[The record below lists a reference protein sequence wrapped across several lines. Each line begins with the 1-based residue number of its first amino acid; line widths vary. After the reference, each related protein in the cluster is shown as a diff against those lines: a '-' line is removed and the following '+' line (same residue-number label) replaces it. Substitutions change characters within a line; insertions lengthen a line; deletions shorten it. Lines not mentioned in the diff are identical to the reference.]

1 MENVLLLGNGF
12 SKMLFEGIPSWGNL
26 FNEENSPIKN
36 YTILYEIF
44 FLKNRTTSEATVKEH
59 LIEDIKSRVSV
70 EKINRN
76 LRALSEFGVK
86 LKEKRIYNIL
96 TTNYDDG
103 LDILL
108 CDICGYKKL
117 PKTQTDE
124 KVYSIRTYKEYEN
137 KTLGHRV
144 KLWKIHGEFNRIA
157 SIMFGYDQY
166 CGALS
171 KLSQYIKGTYKSSS
185 KSGPV
190 CKTNIEDKCIHNNFD
205 GISWAELFF
214 NSNIYIVGLG
224 MQFAEIDLWWILN
237 KRARIKRKLSTVNNK
252 ICYLYS
258 ENYDK
263 LEEKVDVIE
272 AFNVFGVGIDGIKC
286 DEKYIEHIFEKID

>member
-1 MENVLLLGNGF
+1 MDNVLLLGNGF
-12 SKMLFEGIPSWGNL
+12 SRMLFADMPSWEEL
-26 FNEENSPIKN
+26 FDGANSPIKN

-44 FLKNRTTSEATVKEH
+44 FLKNGGTNEATVKEN
-59 LIEDIKSRVSV
+59 LTKEIMAKVSIAQ
-70 EKINRN
+70 INRN
-76 LRALSEFGVK
+76 LRSLSEFGVK
-86 LKEKRIYNIL
+86 LKEKHIYNIL
-96 TTNYDDG
+96 TTNYDNG
-103 LDILL
+103 LDVLL
-108 CDICGYKKL
+108 CDICGYKEL

-157 SIMFGYDQY
+157 SIMYGYDQY

-190 CKTNIEDKCIHNNFD
+190 CKTKIEEKCKYNIFD

-237 KRARIKRKLSTVNNK
+237 KRARIRANLSTVNNR

-258 ENYDK
+258 KNHDILDDK
-263 LEEKVDVIE
+263 KDIIKALK
-272 AFNVFGVGIDGIKC
+272 AFGVEIDGIEC